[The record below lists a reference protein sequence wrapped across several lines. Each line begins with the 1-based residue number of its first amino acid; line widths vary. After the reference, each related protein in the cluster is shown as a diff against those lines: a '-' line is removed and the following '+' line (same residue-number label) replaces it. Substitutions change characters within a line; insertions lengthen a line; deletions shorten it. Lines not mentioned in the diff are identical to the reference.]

1 MSGRVFLY
9 HGNAVGL
16 GGSLMRPFAKVMESQ
31 ASATLPIVGGYASA
45 RTQDYRIPELL
56 SFKEA
61 RTSVAGNESEDA
73 YNTSV
78 SSTVE
83 GLKVLDVIS
92 CDAITG
98 RLSLR
103 HVKDD
108 EEPEIITTG
117 STFQNLRIGGY
128 PVEVEINP
136 YLDEFSKYSTLKD
149 QFGQNDG
156 FKQSLLGE
164 FASAPQRA
172 QHPKMARIRERLALP
187 GQGPVVDFPESKGMV
202 RCSIVT
208 SVQCEAPGVVSCGH
222 VLYVPD
228 FGYLVLGEMFL
239 SPHGRRLTMLRLH
252 LGSPVQGDLA
262 IAGGEGNGTTY
273 P

>member
-16 GGSLMRPFAKVMESQ
+16 GGSLVRPFTQVLESQ

-45 RTQDYRIPELL
+45 RTAGYRIPELL
-56 SFKEA
+56 SFTEA
-61 RTSVAGNESEDA
+61 RTSVAGNESDEA
-73 YNTSV
+73 YNTAI

-83 GLKVLDVIS
+83 GLKVLEVITA
-92 CDAITG
+92 DAIVG
-98 RLSLR
+98 RLSLK

-108 EEPEIITTG
+108 SEPQIITTG
-117 STFQNLRIGGY
+117 STFQNLRIGGF

-136 YLDEFSKYSTLKD
+136 MLDEYAKYSTVKD
-149 QFGQNDG
+149 QFGKNND

-164 FASAPQRA
+164 FVSAPQKA
-172 QHPKMARIRERLALP
+172 GHPRMARVRERLAMP
-187 GQGPVVDFPESKGMV
+187 EQPSADFPEAKGMV
-202 RCSIVT
+202 RCSIVK
-208 SVQCEAPGVVSCGH
+208 SVQCDAPGVVTCGH
-222 VLYVPD
+222 VLHVPD
-228 FGYLVLGEMFL
+228 FGYIVLGELFL
-239 SPHGRRLTMLRLH
+239 SPHGRRLTMMRLH

-262 IAGGEGNGTTY
+262 VAGGEGNGTTF